1 MRSHC
6 IVAIADVSIRQVY
19 KCYRDNADV
28 RRLAYNQLATHADL
42 VFRDAGAHPIPT
54 FPLRV
59 RRYRANGRP
68 T

>member
-28 RRLAYNQLATHADL
+28 RRLAYNQLATP
-42 VFRDAGAHPIPT
+42 R
-54 FPLRV
+54 
-59 RRYRANGRP
+59 
-68 T
+68 